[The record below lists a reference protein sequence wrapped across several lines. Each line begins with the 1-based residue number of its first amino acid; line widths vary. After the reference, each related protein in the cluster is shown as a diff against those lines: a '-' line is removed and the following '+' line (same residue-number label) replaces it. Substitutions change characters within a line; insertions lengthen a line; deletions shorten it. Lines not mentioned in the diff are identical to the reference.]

1 MQGASEQIPGLKE
14 FLDAFF
20 AEANGKSHTT
30 LEKYVEL
37 ERALLEQYQ
46 KYLADQLATNDEVL
60 QNFTKLVM
68 SSWLQVIAFQ
78 RENRSRF
85 LELQSTIAD
94 AHLQFLQR
102 ISDSLATAAPAHAP
116 GESPDGH

>member
-1 MQGASEQIPGLKE
+1 MRGASERIPGLKE

-20 AEANGKSHTT
+20 AETHGKNHTT
-30 LEKYVEL
+30 LEKYIEL
-37 ERALLEQYQ
+37 ERALLEEYQ
-46 KYLADQLATNDEVL
+46 KFLTDQLATNDEVL

-68 SSWLQVIAFQ
+68 TSWLQVVAFQ

-102 ISDSLATAAPAHAP
+102 ISDSLSTAAPAQAS
-116 GESPDGH
+116 GETSDGQ

>member
-1 MQGASEQIPGLKE
+1 MQGASERTGLKE

-20 AEANGKSHTT
+20 AEVSGNNHTT
-30 LEKYVEL
+30 LEKYIEL

-68 SSWLQVIAFQ
+68 SSWLQVVAFQ
-78 RENRSRF
+78 RENRTRF
-85 LELQSTIAD
+85 LALQSTIAD

-102 ISDSLATAAPAHAP
+102 ISESVSTASPTP
-116 GESPDGH
+116 GASSDGD